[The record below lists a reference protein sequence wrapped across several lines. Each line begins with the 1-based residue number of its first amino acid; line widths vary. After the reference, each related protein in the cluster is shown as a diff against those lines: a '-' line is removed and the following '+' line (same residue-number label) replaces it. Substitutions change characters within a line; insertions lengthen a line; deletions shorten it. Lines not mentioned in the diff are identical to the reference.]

1 MKKSKT
7 KLIETVL
14 QKSGLRARIDANCI
28 ACIYDDLSPGTWRQ
42 QVENCSVSDCAIWAV
57 RAKSRRSGANSDVKT
72 LDRVLVSR
80 RAEGSKTQQFDYI
93 STHKVRDGEPRS

>member
-72 LDRVLVSR
+72 LERVSVTSEGLC
-80 RAEGSKTQQFDYI
+80 AETRQFGGKSKQEL
-93 STHKVRDGEPRS
+93 RL